1 MKISEVT
8 KSDKQFISEITADQI
23 AGYLKKKGAQLQ
35 GTIDATAKEE
45 VKVIGIV
52 NEIRNGFN
60 ASMKAAG
67 VTPGQSTFGDLAQY
81 LLNAGISQPNIQKA
95 FKEVYAYSDEV
106 NPQNADTADNMSS
119 QTQNADIKADGGNY
133 NKTGSID
140 LQRFATDKEYQDYIA
155 NTPAFLRA
163 GQKPP
168 VLVGR
173 NVKNLTL
180 NGGLKVGQTVT
191 FTPDGKTEPVERTV
205 VGNDAQRK
213 DYIVLKAITGRPFSI
228 PISRLDLKN
237 NPAQE
242 SVIREF
248 SETDK
253 IPVDKIQAG
262 IEKAVQLQYRT
273 NGMANFKLPDS
284 PGKPGKQAKQIFAD
298 IEREFVKAQKEL
310 DGDGD
315 GKIDDMDGDGQ
326 PDPQTDTDGDGQP
339 DTPTIDDEQVNT
351 IAAQIFSLSA
361 EQREMLT
368 QVIRNRNLTL
378 QAKKSTS
385 AETDPDVKDTTAAV
399 DKMAQDQ
406 PVASQSPASSPDEKS
421 FARDIK

>member
-1 MKISEVT
+1 
-8 KSDKQFISEITADQI
+8 
-23 AGYLKKKGAQLQ
+23 
-35 GTIDATAKEE
+35 
-45 VKVIGIV
+45 
-52 NEIRNGFN
+52 
-60 ASMKAAG
+60 
-67 VTPGQSTFGDLAQY
+67 
-81 LLNAGISQPNIQKA
+81 
-95 FKEVYAYSDEV
+95 
-106 NPQNADTADNMSS
+106 
-119 QTQNADIKADGGNY
+119 
-133 NKTGSID
+133 
-140 LQRFATDKEYQDYIA
+140 
-155 NTPAFLRA
+155 
-163 GQKPP
+163 
-168 VLVGR
+168 
-173 NVKNLTL
+173 
-180 NGGLKVGQTVT
+180 
-191 FTPDGKTEPVERTV
+191 RTV

-326 PDPQTDTDGDGQP
+326 TDTDGDGQP

-406 PVASQSPASSPDEKS
+406 PVASQS
-421 FARDIK
+421 